1 MKLLDLIKAVKEKNL
16 SKDQLENYRDELSG
30 LFAQM
35 QIEMANLEKE
45 EAIFLEHSDTIYA
58 PDGSEK
64 EKSVAQRKIDWKA
77 TPSGQRLIELK
88 RYALA
93 TKEMLNSLK
102 SRLYS
107 IF

>member
-1 MKLLDLIKAVKEKNL
+1 MKLQELITAVKEKNL
-16 SKDQLENYRDELSG
+16 SKDQLENYRDDLSS

-35 QIEMANLEKE
+35 QIEMANLEKS
-45 EAIFLEHSDTIYA
+45 EAQFMGLEIE
-58 PDGSEK
+58 GE
-64 EKSVAQRKIDWKA
+64 SVAKSKVLWKN
-77 TPSGQRLIELK
+77 TPDGQRLIELK

-107 IF
+107 IY